1 MRGSVQTTPIS
12 MARATLNDGQTI
24 DAVNDLF
31 IGPRSHGSARYHLQ
45 LGQASEYQSSSGII
59 ISTGAGCSGWLRSIV
74 AGAWQVAQYFGAEG
88 TQPNAEQTAL
98 GWGSDR
104 LWFTVREPFTSRTS
118 QASIVFGQIRPGEEL
133 VITSHMP
140 DYGTIFSDGV
150 ESDYLAFNSGAI
162 ARIGLANRQARL
174 IIR

>member
-1 MRGSVQTTPIS
+1 
-12 MARATLNDGQTI
+12 
-24 DAVNDLF
+24 
-31 IGPRSHGSARYHLQ
+31 
-45 LGQASEYQSSSGII
+45 
-59 ISTGAGCSGWLRSIV
+59 
-74 AGAWQVAQYFGAEG
+74 VAQYFGAEG
-88 TQPNAEQTAL
+88 TQPDAEQTAL

-150 ESDYLAFNSGAI
+150 ESDYLAFHSGAI

-174 IIR
+174 IIK